1 MAFTSK
7 RNKFHSYRVV
17 AWKKG
22 GIFLKLKLQAMF
34 LTVAMLFSI
43 PSISF
48 ADATEGDVIV
58 TLGENLTAQQKNDML
73 EELGVSENVQSITV
87 SNQEEHEYLGDYI
100 PKAQIGKKAISS
112 ASITIDAKDS
122 GLKVESD
129 NITWVTD
136 EMYINALMTAGVKD
150 ATIKITAPYSVS
162 GTAAL
167 TGIMKAYE
175 ATTNQQI
182 PEEVKQAANEE
193 MVKTAQLGDSIG
205 GDKAAAL
212 MGKVKEEIAKN
223 DPKTEA
229 DIREIIQQ
237 VATELGITLTN
248 EELDMLVDFFN
259 KLKGMDIDWNQVK
272 NQVSDAAA
280 EVTDF
285 LKSDEGQSF
294 LQKLQDFF
302 NRAIDEI
309 RALTSK

>member
-1 MAFTSK
+1 MKK
-7 RNKFHSYRVV
+7 RHSLPSE
-17 AWKKG
+17 ATNGKKEVF
-22 GIFLKLKLQAMF
+22 FLKPNLKAMF
-34 LTVAMLFSI
+34 LAIAMLFSI
-43 PSISF
+43 PSLCF
-48 ADATEGDVIV
+48 ADASEGDVIV
-58 TLGENLTAQQKNDML
+58 TLGENLSAQQKTDML
-73 EELGVSENVQSITV
+73 KELGVPETVQSITV
-87 SNQEEHEYLGDYI
+87 SNQEEHEYLGEYI
-100 PKAQIGKKAISS
+100 PKAQIGNKAISS

-122 GLKVESD
+122 GLKVESN

-136 EMYINALMTAGVKD
+136 DMYINALMTAGVKD

-175 ATTNQQI
+175 TTTNQQI

-212 MGKVKEEIAKN
+212 MGKVKDEMAQK

-237 VATELGITLTN
+237 AATELGITLTN
-248 EELDMLVDFFN
+248 EELDTLVDFFN
-259 KLKGMDIDWNQVK
+259 KLKGMDIDWNGVK
-272 NQVSDAAA
+272 NQVSETA
-280 EVTDF
+280 EKVNTF
-285 LKSDEGQSF
+285 LHSDEGQSF

-309 RALTSK
+309 RAFTAK